1 MADDH
6 AKRGPQDRQRLS
18 LSDDYEVRYWS
29 QKWGVSKEEL
39 ADAVRKAG
47 PMAELRREAVRKS
60 IEPAG

>member
-1 MADDH
+1 MADDRT
-6 AKRGPQDRQRLS
+6 KRGPQDRQRIS

-47 PMAELRREAVRKS
+47 PMADSVAKQLGK
-60 IEPAG
+60 EP

>member
-1 MADDH
+1 MADDRT
-6 AKRGPQDRQRLS
+6 KRGSHDRQRIS

-47 PMAELRREAVRKS
+47 PMANSVAKQLGK
-60 IEPAG
+60 EP